1 MIIIGSGNR
10 EKPVDTS
17 VQNYIVFYRDYDQ
30 STTSTSTTTLTLGD
44 LAAATTAVSDS
55 TEAFDPDT
63 DISSNSKFLKGWYL
77 TLESGEKVVTLAL
90 KTNQVATFATN
101 LPWQNDACTDLGE
114 ARIYKI
120 NPFAVL
126 GKAPG
131 EKNYVTVEGGGFLP
145 PPVGFTVIVEQ
156 ISCDA
161 DGNNC
166 TTEEKAVSG
175 VMFGFHA
182 EDTEGDPLGVR
193 RRVWWY
199 SKQDK

>member
-1 MIIIGSGNR
+1 
-10 EKPVDTS
+10 
-17 VQNYIVFYRDYDQ
+17 
-30 STTSTSTTTLTLGD
+30 LT
-44 LAAATTAVSDS
+44 
-55 TEAFDPDT
+55 
-63 DISSNSKFLKGWYL
+63 
-77 TLESGEKVVTLAL
+77 
-90 KTNQVATFATN
+90 TNQVATFATN
-101 LPWQNDACTDLGE
+101 VPGQNDACTDLGE

-145 PPVGFTVIVEQ
+145 PPVGFTVIVEEE
-156 ISCDA
+156 SCDA
-161 DGNNC
+161 DGNC
-166 TTEEKAVSG
+166 TIEEKAVSG

-193 RRVWWY
+193 RKVWWY

>member
-1 MIIIGSGNR
+1 
-10 EKPVDTS
+10 VTS
-17 VQNYIVFYRDYDQ
+17 A
-30 STTSTSTTTLTLGD
+30 LT
-44 LAAATTAVSDS
+44 
-55 TEAFDPDT
+55 
-63 DISSNSKFLKGWYL
+63 
-77 TLESGEKVVTLAL
+77 
-90 KTNQVATFATN
+90 TNQVATFATN
-101 LPWQNDACTDLGE
+101 LPGQNDACTDLGE

-120 NPFAVL
+120 NPFSVL

-145 PPVGFTVIVEQ
+145 PPVGFTVIVEEPT
-156 ISCDA
+156 C
-161 DGNNC
+161 DGNGNC
-166 TTEEKAVSG
+166 TMEEKAVSG